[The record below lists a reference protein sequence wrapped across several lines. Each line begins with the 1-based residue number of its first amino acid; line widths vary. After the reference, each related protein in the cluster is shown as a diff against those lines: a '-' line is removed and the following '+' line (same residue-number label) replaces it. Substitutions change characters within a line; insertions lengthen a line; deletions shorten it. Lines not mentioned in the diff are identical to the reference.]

1 MNAAPLVV
9 GLDIGTTKV
18 CTLVGTLTEDHRVD
32 VRGVGIAPS
41 VGLRKGLI
49 VDLDATVEAVRQ
61 SQEAAQ
67 RMAGQPLTGAHVYVG
82 VTGDHVESFTSH
94 GAIDIHRANFEI
106 LQADVDRVTS
116 VAANAAQQEGRIA
129 LLEQT
134 RSFTVDGQTGIGNP
148 VHMVGQRLEVALHV
162 VTGERRFLEDVRRCV
177 QRAGLPD
184 TVCSRGRRHGR
195 GRPCPRAELV
205 LVWTSRRTTAT
216 WRLPRRSVAHTSP
229 SLGGAHVTLRSVL
242 RWNALRSGRADQ
254 EGDAAR
260 SATCATPEVKIT
272 THRPSTCSRPT
283 LPLSIVGA
291 AMKSCSNCA
300 ADLERSGS
308 RFATRAGVVLSGG
321 ASRLSGTW
329 RWRAKCCR

>member
-1 MNAAPLVV
+1 LNAAPLVV

-162 VTGERRFLEDVRRCV
+162 VTGERRFLEDV
-177 QRAGLPD
+177 A
-184 TVCSRGRRHGR
+184 
-195 GRPCPRAELV
+195 
-205 LVWTSRRTTAT
+205 
-216 WRLPRRSVAHTSP
+216 VA
-229 SLGGAHVTLRSVL
+229 
-242 RWNALRSGRADQ
+242 
-254 EGDAAR
+254 
-260 SATCATPEVKIT
+260 C
-272 THRPSTCSRPT
+272 
-283 LPLSIVGA
+283 
-291 AMKSCSNCA
+291 
-300 ADLERSGS
+300 
-308 RFATRAGVVLSGG
+308 SGG
-321 ASRLSGTW
+321 AARHSLLSRPSPRARETMPASRTRSRLDIAAHDRDLASTSTVGCPHLAIPGW
-329 RWRAKCCR
+329 RPCHPTICPTLERLTIWQS